1 MSEIKFERNYL
12 NAKSFRGYKRLY
24 VTIYNKYDNSEA
36 NATALLQDADSYVC
50 VDHAITLIGYGNPDG
65 RGIGVF
71 IDGFPLGTVWET
83 YNGGSVFDSAWNGS
97 IDGVSIRIERSN
109 PHPIVHLFVK
119 LQ

>member
-24 VTIYNKYDNSEA
+24 S
-36 NATALLQDADSYVC
+36 
-50 VDHAITLIGYGNPDG
+50 